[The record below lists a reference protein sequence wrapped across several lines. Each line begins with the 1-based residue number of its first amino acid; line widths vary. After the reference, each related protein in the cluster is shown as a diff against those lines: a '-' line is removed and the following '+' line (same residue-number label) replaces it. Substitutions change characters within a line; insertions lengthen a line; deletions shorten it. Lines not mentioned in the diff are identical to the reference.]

1 MTDSPPLGAV
11 LAFGRF
17 RLDRSQRLLWA
28 GDQVQPLEPKV
39 FETLL
44 ALVEAR
50 GRLVSKE
57 ELLARVWPDTFVE
70 EGSLTRNVSTLR
82 KVLGEGADTPRFI
95 ETIPKRGYRF
105 IAEVGT
111 PDASDAATVAPLE
124 TGPAPLLPAPPRG
137 GSRARAWAWAAIV
150 LVVAAGASI
159 WSVASSR
166 ARATTAA
173 GTVRSIAVLPLR
185 NLSDESQEFFSDGI
199 TEELITTLAQIQS
212 LKVISRTSIMRYK
225 HSDEP
230 LQQIARELGVDAV
243 IEGSIQRN
251 GDRVRVTAQ
260 LIDARTDTHLWART
274 YDERLADVLSVQSN
288 VAREIADQVRV
299 RLSPGETKVQ
309 SVDPSAYE
317 QVLLGRFFHNRMT
330 RSDVLKAIELLEGA
344 VAKDSRYAPAYA
356 ALAAAYN
363 SLGSVFVAGEPPAS
377 ARLSAIR
384 AAVHAIELDP
394 NSADAYAALG
404 QTSLRELDWVQASSA
419 LHKAIELCPSC
430 VQAHLSYSSYLVSRG
445 QLAEAINEARRAVA
459 LDPASV
465 SARHNLAWML
475 YFNREYP
482 SAIQHLR
489 TALDMDPSYV
499 MARWRL
505 GQVHIA
511 NGQFGEAAHEL
522 ERAASEGVRA
532 PAILGLLA
540 IAYGRQGLPV
550 KVRRII
556 EELEKR
562 SATDTVPP
570 GALFTAYLGTGDMN
584 KAVDA
589 LEKVFETRDNYAIY
603 IGVDPLLDPLRGN
616 ARFEKLRLRIAAGAT
631 ALSSGR

>member
-1 MTDSPPLGAV
+1 MTDSPPLCEV

-82 KVLGEGADTPRFI
+82 KVLGEGADAPRFI

-105 IAEVGT
+105 VAEVGT

-124 TGPAPLLPAPPRG
+124 TGPAPLLPGSPRG
-137 GSRARAWAWAAIV
+137 GSRARAWALAAIV

-159 WSVASSR
+159 WSVAFLR

-173 GTVRSIAVLPLR
+173 GTVRSVAVLPLR
-185 NLSDESQEFFSDGI
+185 NLSGQEFFSDGI
-199 TEELITTLAQIQS
+199 TEELITALAQIQS

-225 HSDEP
+225 HSEAP

-243 IEGSIQRN
+243 IEGSIQRI

-260 LIDARTDTHLWART
+260 LIDARTDTHLWAGT

-288 VAREIADQVRV
+288 VAREIADRVRV
-299 RLSPGETKVQ
+299 RLPPGETKVQ

-317 QVLLGRFFHNRMT
+317 QVLLGRFFHDRMT
-330 RSDVLKAIELLEGA
+330 RSDVLKAIGLLEGA

-404 QTSLRELDWVQASSA
+404 ETSLRELDWVQASGA

-445 QLAEAINEARRAVA
+445 QLAEAINEARRAVS

-465 SARHNLAWML
+465 SVRHNLAWML

-482 SAIQHLR
+482 AAIQHLR

-522 ERAASEGVRA
+522 ERAASEGLRA

-540 IAYGRQGLPV
+540 IAYGRQGLSV

-556 EELEKR
+556 EELERR

-570 GALFTAYLGTGDMN
+570 AALFTAYLGTGDMN
-584 KAVDA
+584 KAVEA
-589 LEKVFETRDNYAIY
+589 LERVVETRDNYAIY

-616 ARFEKLRLRIAAGAT
+616 ARFERLRLRVAAGAT